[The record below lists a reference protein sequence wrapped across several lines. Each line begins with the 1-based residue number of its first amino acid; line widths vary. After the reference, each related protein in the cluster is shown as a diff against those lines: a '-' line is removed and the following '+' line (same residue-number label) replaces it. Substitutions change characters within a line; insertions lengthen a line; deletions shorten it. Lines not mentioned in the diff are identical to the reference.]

1 MIKTSVSDRIS
12 DGKKVVGVAV
22 TTKIAAGNVG
32 VAVSRGGTAVA
43 VGRMTIGV
51 LVGTIGVL
59 VGTIGVLVGGRGVL
73 VGGRGVLV
81 GTMTIGVLVGGKGV
95 FVGGTGVS
103 TEDCQ
108 YARVSEGGKVD
119 IHSVNAIVATDN
131 PMSTSRLD
139 FLGWG

>member
-51 LVGTIGVL
+51 LVGTI
-59 VGTIGVLVGGRGVL
+59 GVL

>member
-12 DGKKVVGVAV
+12 DGKKMVGVAV

-51 LVGTIGVL
+51 LVGT
-59 VGTIGVLVGGRGVL
+59 
-73 VGGRGVLV
+73 
-81 GTMTIGVLVGGKGV
+81 MTIGVLVGGKGV
-95 FVGGTGVS
+95 SVGISGVS
-103 TEDCQ
+103 VGIGVSVGMGVSVGVDGTECCQ
-108 YARVSEGGKVD
+108 NAPISEGGKLD
-119 IHSVNAIVATDN
+119 IHSVSAIVATDN